1 MKSQE
6 LTGRQDNLKQPETVN
21 RADENFE
28 LSSRNDNSRMRR
40 DLMEEA
46 AYTAYDSTGHHK
58 AFQKQ
63 QKAYNEVREQY
74 EEQAYSSADQHVQQ
88 PVRQNL
94 PEPKSQSPENMAD
107 EQDQIPAGSGESG
120 NGYASYENR
129 NGSGFMPGGETAQA
143 WQSPTMQDVS
153 SRGAGGIT
161 FGTAE
166 TPKFAKNSQALL
178 ENEKLQQSLEDRRK
192 YVQKGYTRL
201 SAGDYAAKDKMRL
214 RYYGRLD
221 LTGETELAHLGRLKY
236 TARITRGKM
245 TRNDYEELLNRRS
258 RRSFK
263 RRAKGRLLFRGIR
276 TVADEETLAEDEMS
290 GSMKRSVRRT
300 GRVASAG
307 VRKNIR
313 TIKSQNNIYI
323 RLDQAKQ
330 KEQVLRDKRKRLTL
344 REGRKQ
350 DKDNLRK
357 HDRQQQGKQGAF
369 FQDRRQRLLPNT
381 ETERQRQ
388 RDKVRAAKS
397 REIKRK
403 LKKQMV
409 QMRVREEGNFFRRTK
424 QGILIKRRA
433 RQVRRQAVKRT
444 MSTLF
449 ALAGIMTFL
458 FIIGIILFLVL
469 IAIFVGSSEYYASA
483 VTQNDYGT
491 ITDATEYFRKLET
504 DLDEYLNADREALEE
519 ELEAEYGPDIYEY
532 VYQLADFGFSANT
545 LIAYLSAVYGS
556 FTLEDIEE
564 ELLSVFEKMYI
575 LTIEIKEEE
584 REVNSYN
591 PDTGG
596 YEDVTE
602 LKKICYVILEK
613 RELEE
618 VVEPRMTPE
627 QLAQYKDYKLSTGGQ
642 QVYGPV
648 MREDWTDLIS
658 SNFGERIHPITKERK
673 VHNGV
678 DIAVPIGTHL
688 YSAVDGTVILAAYS
702 ESAGNWVKV
711 QTDTGWTVIFMH
723 MDSLTVS
730 TGQQVMRGDHLGYS
744 GNTGRSTGPHLHLEV
759 RNPEDEPIN
768 PIFIIP
774 QTCAQGGR
782 EE

>member
-1 MKSQE
+1 MEMKSQE
-6 LTGRQDNLKQPETVN
+6 LTGRQDNLKKPETVN
-21 RADENFE
+21 RADENLE
-28 LSSRNDNSRMRR
+28 LYSRNNNSRMRR
-40 DLMEEA
+40 DLMEET
-46 AYTAYDSTGHHK
+46 AYTAYDSARHHK
-58 AFQKQ
+58 TFQKQ

-94 PEPKSQSPENMAD
+94 PEPENQPPEDMTGEPDRN
-107 EQDQIPAGSGESG
+107 PAGSGESG
-120 NGYASYENR
+120 SGYASHENS
-129 NGSGFMPGGETAQA
+129 NGSGFMPGGEPVQI
-143 WQSPTMQDVS
+143 WQSPTMQDVTA
-153 SRGAGGIT
+153 RMTGGIT
-161 FGTAE
+161 SGVAE
-166 TPKFAKNSQALL
+166 EPKLAKNSRALSG
-178 ENEKLQQSLEDRRK
+178 NEKLQQSLEGRRK
-192 YVQKGYTRL
+192 DVQKGYTRL
-201 SAGDYAAKDKMRL
+201 SAGDHAAKDKMRL

-221 LTGETELAHLGRLKY
+221 LTGETELVHLGRLKY

-245 TRNDYEELLNRRS
+245 TRKDYEELLNRQS
-258 RRSFK
+258 RKSFK
-263 RRAKGRLLFRGIR
+263 RRAKGRLLFHGIR
-276 TVADEETLAEDEMS
+276 TVADEEALAEDDLS
-290 GSMKRSVRRT
+290 ASMKRSVRRT

-313 TIKSQNNIYI
+313 TVKRQNNVYI

-330 KEQVLRDKRKRLTL
+330 REQVLRDKR
-344 REGRKQ
+344 E
-350 DKDNLRK
+350 
-357 HDRQQQGKQGAF
+357 
-369 FQDRRQRLLPNT
+369 RLLSDAKKK
-381 ETERQRQ
+381 ERKNQI
-388 RDKVRAAKS
+388 RAARSK
-397 REIKRK
+397 EQKRK

-409 QMRVREEGNFFRRTK
+409 RMRVQEEGNFFRRTR
-424 QGILIKRRA
+424 QGILIRR
-433 RQVRRQAVKRT
+433 RSRKVRRQAVKRT
-444 MSTLF
+444 LSTVF
-449 ALAGIMTFL
+449 ALAGIGTFL
-458 FIIGIILFLVL
+458 FIIGIIVFLVL

-504 DLDEYLNADREALEE
+504 DLDEYLNADREALEA

-545 LIAYLSAVYGS
+545 LIAYLSAVFGS
-556 FTLEDIEE
+556 FTLEDIKE
-564 ELLSVFEKMYI
+564 ELHSVFEEMYT
-575 LTIEIKEEE
+575 LTIEVKEEE
-584 REVNSYN
+584 REVSRYN
-591 PDTGG
+591 PDTGD
-596 YEDVTE
+596 YEEVTE
-602 LKKICYVILEK
+602 PKKICYVILEK
-613 RELEE
+613 KELEE

-627 QLAQYKDYKLSTGGQ
+627 QMAQYKDYKLSTGGQ

-648 MREDWTDLIS
+648 MREDWTNLIS

-678 DIAVPIGTHL
+678 DIAVPVGTPL
-688 YSAVDGTVILAAYS
+688 YSAVDGTVMLAAYS

-759 RNPEDEPIN
+759 RNPEDKPMN

>member
-6 LTGRQDNLKQPETVN
+6 LTGRQDNLKKPETVN
-21 RADENFE
+21 RADENLD
-28 LSSRNDNSRMRR
+28 LSSRNGNSRMRR

-74 EEQAYSSADQHVQQ
+74 EEQAYSFADQHVQQ
-88 PVRQNL
+88 PVRQNM
-94 PEPKSQSPENMAD
+94 PEPKSQPPENMAD
-107 EQDQIPAGSGESG
+107 EQDRNPAGSGESRS
-120 NGYASYENR
+120 GYASYENR

-143 WQSPTMQDVS
+143 WQSPTMQDVA

-166 TPKFAKNSQALL
+166 TPKLARNSQALL
-178 ENEKLQQSLEDRRK
+178 ENEKLQHSLEDRRK
-192 YVQKGYTRL
+192 YVQKGYTQL
-201 SAGDYAAKDKMRL
+201 STGDYAAKDKMRL

-245 TRNDYEELLNRRS
+245 TQKDYEELLNRRS

-276 TVADEETLAEDEMS
+276 TVAEEETLAEDEMS

-313 TIKSQNNIYI
+313 TIKSQNNIYV

-350 DKDNLRK
+350 DKDNLRR
-357 HDRQQQGKQGAF
+357 HERQQQGKQGTF

-381 ETERQRQ
+381 ETERKRQ

-403 LKKQMV
+403 LKKRMV

-444 MSTLF
+444 MSTVL
-449 ALAGIMTFL
+449 ALAGIITFL

-504 DLDEYLNADREALEE
+504 DLDEYLNADREALEA

-564 ELLSVFEKMYI
+564 ELFSVFAEMYI
-575 LTIEIKEEE
+575 LTIEVKEEE

-613 RELEE
+613 KELEE
-618 VVEPRMTPE
+618 VVEPRMSPE

-730 TGQQVMRGDHLGYS
+730 AGQQVMRGDHLGYS

-774 QTCAQGGR
+774 QTCVQGGR